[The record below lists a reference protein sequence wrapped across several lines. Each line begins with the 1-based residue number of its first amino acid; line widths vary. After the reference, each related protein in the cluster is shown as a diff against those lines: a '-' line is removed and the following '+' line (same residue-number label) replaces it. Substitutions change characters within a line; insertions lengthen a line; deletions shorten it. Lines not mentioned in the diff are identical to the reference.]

1 MTERRNVYIRIHSPV
16 SNYNLYTKV
25 YNFEW
30 LNYNIELDG
39 NWLGNQEDVLVK
51 LVYSLLCAAVLLYTA
66 VFAGLGCTIREQAN
80 QFDMLT
86 KQAQSGSVDAEI
98 GQVRPDFV
106 RQRILFIGFCMAGR
120 RFEYRSLIFF
130 AILSVLALSTFSLIR
145 YIIEFQ
151 YLR

>member
-30 LNYNIELDG
+30 LSYNIVLDG

-86 KQAQSGSVDAEI
+86 KQAQSGSVEAETAQTAVAEPADETAAEEAAI
-98 GQVRPDFV
+98 EPEPEVRGQEMV
-106 RQRILFIGFCMAGR
+106 
-120 RFEYRSLIFF
+120 
-130 AILSVLALSTFSLIR
+130 
-145 YIIEFQ
+145 
-151 YLR
+151 